1 MILFAATILGF
12 TIVSASCGGDDD
24 TASDDFNESSD
35 PRGNIPTEQL
45 KKVNVVLNG
54 ADWAVGKNNFVI
66 GITDAN
72 DEPQG
77 GAQATLTFF
86 DVRDTSAEAGRDR
99 PGRAERAGRGEY
111 RRARP
116 RLEKRI
122 STAARTRSRRLLRPH
137 RLPIR
142 RLLGRLRGSDV
153 EGRHE
158 RHEQHWLHGRGEAS
172 LPRCWPARPKK
183 RQPDEARRCQ
193 HQRDRLGQSTERHA
207 RREDQRRHHCRKAA
221 GDRLLHARSA
231 RPASADR

>member
-1 MILFAATILGF
+1 MPLTRTYIISGLVILFAATILGF

-99 PGRAERAGRGEY
+99 PGRAERAGRGISSSTST
-111 RRARP
+111 

-122 STAARTRSRRLLRPH
+122 STAARTR
-137 RLPIR
+137 I
-142 RLLGRLRGSDV
+142 
-153 EGRHE
+153 
-158 RHEQHWLHGRGEAS
+158 AS
-172 LPRCWPARPKK
+172 ATTPS
-183 RQPDEARRCQ
+183 
-193 HQRDRLGQSTERHA
+193 STSH
-207 RREDQRRHHCRKAA
+207 
-221 GDRLLHARSA
+221 S
-231 RPASADR
+231 PASGASPRK